1 MGRRDPQPVERARDL
16 LAAVEATGAQA
27 FVADTAPIIY
37 RVERTA
43 RRALVTACDPLFDA
57 VAAGRLSCLVS
68 AISVAE
74 LFIRPA
80 AAGPAAVATMETF
93 FQEPAVEIA
102 AVDYETARAAAGLVA
117 EVPRL
122 ADAVIASTS
131 LRLGV
136 PIVTGDKRLARAVPG
151 ALLIGDFV

>member
-1 MGRRDPQPVERARDL
+1 
-16 LAAVEATGAQA
+16 
-27 FVADTAPIIY
+27 
-37 RVERTA
+37 
-43 RRALVTACDPLFDA
+43 VTACDPLFDA
-57 VAAGRLSCLVS
+57 VATGRLSCLVS

-117 EVPRL
+117 GVPRL